1 MLPFFCWSKLEA
13 PLHDYCSFTKAHISG
28 ASPSRNKTAMCVR
41 VAMSPGETGCL
52 DASETQ
58 LDLPGILGRGGGVG
72 IDVQASGH

>member
-1 MLPFFCWSKLEA
+1 MITVHSPKLTFQVLR
-13 PLHDYCSFTKAHISG
+13 PHRIKQRG
-28 ASPSRNKTAMCVR
+28 AQ

-52 DASETQ
+52 AASETQ